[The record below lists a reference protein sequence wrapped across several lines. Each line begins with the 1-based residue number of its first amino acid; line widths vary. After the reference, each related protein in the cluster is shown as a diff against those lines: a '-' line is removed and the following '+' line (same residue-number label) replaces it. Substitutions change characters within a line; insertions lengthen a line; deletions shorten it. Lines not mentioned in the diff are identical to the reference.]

1 MNAKSRI
8 ASLCSLSCILIWTL
22 GGPALSAATLTCDLA
37 QYRPIPG
44 LAAEVGADDLTVQW
58 DGESGQKLRARFGIR
73 DGVPTVRELAIQT
86 PGGNW
91 NVLARELTP
100 EFGVTTGIRRTN
112 HGLPEE
118 NRWDVFWDTPLNR
131 PGDVRRF
138 SSSFHADRCAVRTDG
153 VRLEISFPG
162 LEIGIFAGSLQF
174 TVYRGT
180 NLLRMEA
187 IAKTEEPSVAYKY
200 DAGLK
205 GLSAELLPRVV
216 WRDVKSEPQMAR
228 ASSGE
233 AGNQVV
239 LRARNRL
246 AIAEGSG
253 GSIAVFPPP
262 HQFFFARELEVNLGY
277 VWYRKDGDATYS
289 LGVRHAEKEEGYNP
303 AWINGVFAL
312 YNAPPGTW
320 QRMSGYF
327 YLSSGDA
334 GACRESVMAYTR
346 GDRYKPLP
354 GYKTMVTHF
363 HFAFTKELIDSG
375 SLDATP
381 PWIPMFRDMGINIAH
396 IFDFHG
402 DGHPND
408 PGPLRLPELESY
420 FMACLRHSDENF
432 LILPGEEANAHLG
445 GHYNILFP
453 RPVYWT
459 HVRAKDQP
467 LVEQHPKYGTVYHTG
482 SAADVFEM
490 MKLENAL
497 VWQTHPR
504 TKGSTG
510 YPDKIK
516 ETDYLKSDQWLGTAF
531 KALPVDLSQKRL
543 GEIRCFGTLDDMN
556 NWGRPKYMVG
566 EVDTYKKFPDYDLYG
581 DFNVNYVKLDRVPG
595 FEDWTPINRALR
607 TGDFFVTTGEAL
619 IRNWSVEGQGAK
631 REVVADVEWTFPL
644 EFVEAVWG
652 DGQKIGRE
660 VISATDQPPFGGR
673 RFRIPFDATG
683 KKWVR
688 FSIWDSAGN
697 GAFTQPVHL
706 Q

>member
-1 MNAKSRI
+1 MTAKSHVV
-8 ASLCSLSCILIWTL
+8 SPCCLSCILVWSL
-22 GGPALSAATLTCDLA
+22 GSFVLNAATLNCNLD
-37 QYRPIPG
+37 QYRRLPG
-44 LAAEVGADDLTVQW
+44 LAAEALMEDLVVQW
-58 DGESGQKLRARFGIR
+58 EGESGQNFRAKLGIQ
-73 DGVPTVRELAIQT
+73 DGVPIVRELAVQ
-86 PGGNW
+86 PASGSW
-91 NVLARELTP
+91 RVLARGLTP
-100 EFGVTTGIRRTN
+100 EFGVTTGVRRTN
-112 HGLPEE
+112 HGLSEE

-131 PGDVRRF
+131 PGDIRRF
-138 SSSFHADRCAVRTDG
+138 TASFHADRCAVKTDG
-153 VRLEISFPG
+153 ARLEINFPG
-162 LEIGIFAGSLQF
+162 LAMGVFAGSLQF

-180 NLLRMEA
+180 NLLRLEA
-187 IAKTEEPSVAYKY
+187 IAKTDEPSVAYKY
-200 DAGLK
+200 EAGLK
-205 GLSAELLPRVV
+205 GLSADLLPRVV
-216 WRDVKSEPQMAR
+216 WRDVKSQPQTANVS
-228 ASSGE
+228 AAESG
-233 AGNQVV
+233 QPVV

-253 GSIAVFPPP
+253 GSIGVFPPP

-277 VWYRKDGDATYS
+277 VWYRQDGGGTFS
-289 LGVRHAEKEEGYNP
+289 LGVRHADKEEGYNP
-303 AWINGVFAL
+303 VWINGVFAL

-320 QRMSGYF
+320 QRMASYF
-327 YLSSGDA
+327 YLSPSGAGPCRDA
-334 GACRESVMAYTR
+334 VMAYTH

-363 HFAFTKELIDSG
+363 HLAYAKELIDSG
-375 SLDATP
+375 TLGTTP
-381 PWIPMFRDMGINIAH
+381 PWIPMFRDLGINIAH

-402 DGHPND
+402 DGHPSD
-408 PGPLRLPELESY
+408 AGPLRLPELENY
-420 FMACLRHSDENF
+420 FAACVRHSDENF

-445 GHYNILFP
+445 GHYNILFS

-459 HVRAKDQP
+459 HVRTKDQP
-467 LVEQHPKYGTVYHTG
+467 LVEAHPKYGKVYHAG
-482 SAADVFEM
+482 SAADVFEI
-490 MKLENAL
+490 MKQENAL

-516 ETDYLKSDQWLGTAF
+516 DTDYLQSDRWLGTAF
-531 KALPVDLSQKRL
+531 KALPVDLSQRRL

-556 NWGRPKYMVG
+556 NWGRAKYMVG

-595 FEDWTPINRALR
+595 FEDWTPIHRALR
-607 TGDFFVTTGEAL
+607 AGEFFVTTGEVL
-619 IRNWSVEGQGAK
+619 ITNWSVAGAGAK
-631 REVVADVEWTFPL
+631 REAVADVQWTFPL

-660 VISATDQPPFGGR
+660 LISATSQPPFGER

-688 FSIWDSAGN
+688 FSVWDSAGN